1 MDVRFVSPAG
11 VEVFD
16 AAELPALLARTDG
29 LVWVDVPVWD
39 EQAERTLRTTFGFHP
54 LAIRDSANR
63 NQVPKIHRY
72 DDHLFLV
79 LHAPQPGAGGHVH
92 YVELDQFIGDRY
104 LVTVHG
110 PLNPAVDQAA
120 AMVEV
125 DAVLGRLKSGKL
137 KPDKAFE
144 LSYALLTALTGRLR
158 TYTAELTKD
167 VWMLEQRVTG
177 DHLGDPETF
186 LDEMFRARHGLLTVS
201 TMSALSREVYG
212 RMVTITACG
221 PGHGQSLLLDAV
233 DQFHHLSVMADT
245 QKSYLQGTIEFYQA
259 RTNTKMT
266 IAAERLAVIAAV
278 TLPITAL
285 SSVLGMNL
293 IVNGETHWL
302 PAGRHTRRHA
312 GHVDD
317 AAGVGEAQGLVLAD
331 ELVSRRGSR
340 QTTEPAR
347 CDHSRTAR
355 ACRAAHAPAGQV
367 CRDLQ
372 SVPLADRTGTEGA
385 LRGGG
390 RGTGRFAGSV
400 GRRAVPARRL
410 CRAGDLT

>member
-1 MDVRFVSPAG
+1 MDVRFVSAG
-11 VEVFD
+11 EVELWDVSQ
-16 AAELPALLARTDG
+16 LPTLLARTDG

-39 EQAERTLRTTFGFHP
+39 EQAEQTLSTTFGFHP
-54 LAIRDSANR
+54 LAVRDCANR

-72 DDHLFLV
+72 EDHLFLV

-110 PLNPAVDQAA
+110 PLNPAVDQSA
-120 AMVEV
+120 AMVES
-125 DAVLGRLKSGKL
+125 DAVLNRLMTGKL
-137 KPDKAFE
+137 KPNKGFE

-158 TYTAELTKD
+158 AYTAELTKD
-167 VWMLEQRVTG
+167 VWALEQRVTG
-177 DHLGDPETF
+177 GHLGDPETF

-201 TMSALSREVYG
+201 TMSALSREVYS
-212 RMVTITACG
+212 RMASITACG

-233 DQFHHLSVMADT
+233 DQFHHLSVMAET

-293 IVNGETHWL
+293 IVNDETHWI
-302 PAGRHTRRHA
+302 
-312 GHVDD
+312 
-317 AAGVGEAQGLVLAD
+317 
-331 ELVSRRGSR
+331 
-340 QTTEPAR
+340 
-347 CDHSRTAR
+347 
-355 ACRAAHAPAGQV
+355 
-367 CRDLQ
+367 
-372 SVPLADRTGTEGA
+372 PLAIMMAMSTA
-385 LRGGG
+385 LLVWAKRKGW
-390 RGTGRFAGSV
+390 F
-400 GRRAVPARRL
+400 
-410 CRAGDLT
+410 